1 MPNFYD
7 VLGVSSDADDTE
19 IKKAYRKLSLLHHP
33 DRNQDS
39 DTTEKFQEINEAF
52 DTLSDPGKKNE
63 YDMQLKFGNGPQGFH
78 NMDHDMSDINNIF
91 NMMFGGGGG
100 GGFPGM
106 PGGGGFGGMP
116 GGVSFGGMPGVRI
129 FHSGG
134 GGGHGVNFHT
144 EMFHSFNRPEPIN
157 QSIEITLEQSY
168 HGCAVQINIDRI
180 NVLNNIQSTEN
191 EVFTLNIPKGID
203 NNEIIVIR
211 EKGHNINNQVKGE
224 VRIKVN
230 VKNSTEITRQG
241 MDLHLSKKITLKESL
256 CGFTFEFDHLNGKRI
271 CMNNNTGNN
280 VIKPGSKKVING
292 LGMMKDETVGNM
304 IIEFD
309 VKFPD
314 TMTDEQKE
322 SLRTIL

>member
-1 MPNFYD
+1 MKNYYD
-7 VLGVSSDADDTE
+7 VLGVQSDADELE
-19 IKKAYRKLSLLHHP
+19 IKKAFRKLSLLHHP
-33 DRNQDS
+33 DRNQDE

-63 YDMQLKFGNGPQGFH
+63 HDMQLKFGNGMGHGFH
-78 NMDHDMSDINNIF
+78 NMDNEMPDINNIF

-100 GGFPGM
+100 FPGM
-106 PGGGGFGGMP
+106 PGGGGGFH
-116 GGVSFGGMPGVRI
+116 GMPGVRI

-134 GGGHGVNFHT
+134 GGNSVNFHS
-144 EMFHSFNRPEPIN
+144 EIFHSFNRPEPIC
-157 QSIEITLEQSY
+157 QSIEISLQQSY
-168 HGCAVQINIDRI
+168 NGCSVELNIERI
-180 NVLNNIQSTEN
+180 NVLNNIQSKESDS
-191 EVFTLNIPKGID
+191 FTLNIPKGID

-211 EKGHNINNQVKGE
+211 DKGHNINNQIKGE

-230 VKNSTEITRQG
+230 IKNTTEFTRQG
-241 MDLHLSKKITLKESL
+241 MDLHLIKKISLKESL

-271 CMNNNTGNN
+271 SMNNNTGNN

-292 LGMMKDETVGNM
+292 LGFMKDSNIGNM

-314 TMTDEQKE
+314 TLTDEQKE
-322 SLRTIL
+322 SLKTIL

>member
-100 GGFPGM
+100 GGGFPGM
-106 PGGGGFGGMP
+106 PGGGG
-116 GGVSFGGMPGVRI
+116 FGGMPGVRI

-144 EMFHSFNRPEPIN
+144 EMFHSFNRPEPIC
-157 QSIEITLEQSY
+157 QSIKITLEQ
-168 HGCAVQINIDRI
+168 
-180 NVLNNIQSTEN
+180 
-191 EVFTLNIPKGID
+191 
-203 NNEIIVIR
+203 
-211 EKGHNINNQVKGE
+211 
-224 VRIKVN
+224 
-230 VKNSTEITRQG
+230 
-241 MDLHLSKKITLKESL
+241 
-256 CGFTFEFDHLNGKRI
+256 
-271 CMNNNTGNN
+271 
-280 VIKPGSKKVING
+280 
-292 LGMMKDETVGNM
+292 
-304 IIEFD
+304 
-309 VKFPD
+309 
-314 TMTDEQKE
+314 
-322 SLRTIL
+322 